1 MENNLGNKKTMA
13 DNIRYYLD
21 KKGISSK
28 QLCDDLG
35 FSQSTFSYWLT
46 AKTYPRIDKI
56 ELMANYFHITKSD
69 LVEERAKKEPAA
81 DNGNEL
87 TEKVSRLS
95 PELLVKL
102 NQFLELAK
110 DNPESATQFLS
121 FSVQALQSSQ
131 QSH

>member
-21 KKGISSK
+21 KKGISQK
-28 QLCDDLG
+28 QLCEDLG

-46 AKTYPRIDKI
+46 AKTYPRINKI
-56 ELMANYFHITKSD
+56 EQMANYFHITKSD
-69 LVEERAKKEPAA
+69 LVEERVKKEPVAT
-81 DNGNEL
+81 NSNEL
-87 TEKVSRLS
+87 IEKVSRLS

-121 FSVQALQSSQ
+121 FAVQAFQSSQ